1 MLLGAYTAWLSA
13 PGRGEALRAAVP
25 LLLGSL
31 AVCEEGEPAGWPL
44 RSKQE
49 HAGVVALTP
58 THTLT
63 HTHTHTL
70 TLTLT
75 LTLTNPNKQEHAGV
89 VALHKLATSVRVR
102 VTEPEP

>member
-49 HAGVVALTP
+49 HAGVVAL
-58 THTLT
+58 
-63 HTHTHTL
+63 
-70 TLTLT
+70 
-75 LTLTNPNKQEHAGV
+75 
-89 VALHKLATSVRVR
+89 HKLATSVRVR
-102 VTEPEP
+102 GTEPEP